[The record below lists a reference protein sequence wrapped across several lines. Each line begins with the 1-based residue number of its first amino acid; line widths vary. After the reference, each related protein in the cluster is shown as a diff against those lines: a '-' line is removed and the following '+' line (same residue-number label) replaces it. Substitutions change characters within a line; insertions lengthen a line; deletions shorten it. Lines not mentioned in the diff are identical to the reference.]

1 MVKPTVFVDSSVL
14 ITALL
19 SSTGGSFC
27 ILTQCRGLFTFQ
39 INEYVLAE
47 TQEILRTKFAKRPSI
62 TTHLFLLL
70 GIADVVVL
78 PDPAKRDLLTAAK
91 VISENDAPIL
101 SCALEWSD
109 YLVTLD
115 NEFLTDRVIAKARE
129 KSLTIM
135 KPKEFLE
142 QIRKPLAA

>member
-1 MVKPTVFVDSSVL
+1 M
-14 ITALL
+14 
-19 SSTGGSFC
+19 
-27 ILTQCRGLFTFQ
+27 
-39 INEYVLAE
+39 
-47 TQEILRTKFAKRPSI
+47 
-62 TTHLFLLL
+62 
-70 GIADVVVL
+70 VL

-142 QIRKPLAA
+142 QIRKPQAA